1 VRADVY
7 VDCIRCAAVIKS
19 VNVEAHMTLAHGLT
33 MIKVDVPATLIETP
47 DSTKE
52 N

>member
-19 VNVEAHMTLAHGLT
+19 VNVEAHMTLAHGFT
-33 MIKVDVPATLIETP
+33 MVKVDIPADMIP
-47 DSTKE
+47 DIPTKE